1 MTSTVSLN
9 QRLKLLPIRPGE
21 VALKSQNGVHRPV
34 DLARVHGL
42 SAQAIRNYEQA
53 GVIPPAGRTA
63 SGYRIYT
70 DEHARALA
78 AYLALIPG
86 YGHAAAGEI
95 MRAVLRDDLDAALAV
110 IDAAHVQLRRDRD
123 TVTSVAAAL
132 TEAPA
137 GPASDRPLSV
147 GALAHRLGITP
158 ATLRKWERAGILA
171 PARSKGARVYS
182 SDDVR
187 DAELAHLL
195 RRGGYLLD
203 HISAVI
209 EQVRAAGGPGPLAA
223 SIEQWR
229 ARLTARGRAMLTG
242 AARLSDHLDG
252 IRTYA
257 APPVGVTGGAAGSG
271 DDQRGKS
278 R

>member
-9 QRLKLLPIRPGE
+9 QRLKLLLDLPGQGS
-21 VALKSQNGVHRPV
+21 LKSQNGVHRPV
-34 DLARVHGL
+34 DLARAHGL

-63 SGYRIYT
+63 SGYRVYT
-70 DEHARALA
+70 DAHASALA

-86 YGHAAAGEI
+86 YGYPAAAEI

-132 TEAPA
+132 VEAPA
-137 GPASDRPLSV
+137 TPPSDRPLSV
-147 GALAHRLGITP
+147 GVLAHRIGVTP

-171 PARSKGARVYS
+171 PARSKGARLYS
-182 SDDVR
+182 ADDVR

-242 AARLSDHLDG
+242 AARLSDHLDRG
-252 IRTYA
+252 QTYA
-257 APPVGVTGGAAGSG
+257 APPVGVTGGAAGPG
-271 DDQRGKS
+271 EDQRGKS